1 MPTFV
6 HDADLGV
13 RPCSRGCFV
22 TGDPEPK
29 TVLVPTQHS
38 IRLSSRN
45 ADLGRIL
52 LALLRKGIGLFII
65 DTLKT
70 H

>member
-1 MPTFV
+1 M
-6 HDADLGV
+6 
-13 RPCSRGCFV
+13 